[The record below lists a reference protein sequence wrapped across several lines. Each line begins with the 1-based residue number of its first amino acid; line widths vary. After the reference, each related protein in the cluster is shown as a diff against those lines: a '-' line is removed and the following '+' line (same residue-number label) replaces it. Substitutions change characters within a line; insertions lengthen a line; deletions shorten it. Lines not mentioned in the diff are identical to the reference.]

1 MARVTLSKAFSDPR
15 IDKTPPQ
22 VPLHWKRPSN
32 TPKSP
37 LRGAV
42 VPILQMG
49 KLRLS

>member
-15 IDKTPPQ
+15 INKTPQ
-22 VPLHWKRPSN
+22 VPLHWKCPSN